1 MHWSWLRRRTALVH
15 IRSGMSLGNVLNLT
29 WGNIKRE
36 YKKKISPLCF
46 EITRQKTDAPFK
58 LVILSR
64 VRSLFHR

>member
-1 MHWSWLRRRTALVH
+1 MHWSWLRRRTVLVH
-15 IRSGMSLGNVLNLT
+15 IRSGMSIGDVLNLT

-46 EITRQKTDAPFK
+46 EITRQKTDVPFK